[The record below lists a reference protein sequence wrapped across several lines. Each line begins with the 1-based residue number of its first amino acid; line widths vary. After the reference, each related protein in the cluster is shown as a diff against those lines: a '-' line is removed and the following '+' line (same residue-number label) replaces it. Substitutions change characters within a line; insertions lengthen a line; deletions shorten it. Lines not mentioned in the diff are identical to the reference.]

1 MLDAVSL
8 DQLRTFIAAAEEG
21 SFSAAG
27 RKLRRAQ
34 SVVSQTLANLE
45 GQINMPLFD
54 RSGRYPQLTE
64 EGTALLSEARAVV
77 HGMDAFKA
85 RARTLVEGLEPELSV
100 AIDVMYPM
108 TSLTDAVGSFRNQF
122 RHTPLRLYVE
132 ALGAVVQPVLD
143 GVCRIGVI
151 GSMPV
156 VPEGL
161 DAEKLLDVPM
171 TTVVAPSHPL
181 AARRGLLR
189 ARDLEEH
196 VQLVLTDRSTLSA
209 GSSYGVFSPLIWR
222 LADLGA
228 KHAFLRAG
236 FGWGHMPVA
245 MIQPDLD
252 AGQLVR
258 IALEMHQPE
267 TPGIAMFAVYRK
279 DAPPGPAGRWFI
291 DRLRSVSK
299 APSELFDGLPS
310 NSMGRQ
316 GMVTP
321 GHRSR

>member
-64 EGTALLSEARAVV
+64 EGKALLNEARTVV
-77 HGMDAFKA
+77 QGMDAFKA
-85 RARTLVEGLEPELSV
+85 RARTLFEGLEPELSV
-100 AIDVMYPM
+100 AIDVMFPM
-108 TSLTDAVGSFRNQF
+108 ASLTDAVGSFRNQF
-122 RHTPLRLYVE
+122 PNTPMRLYVE
-132 ALGAVVQPVLD
+132 ALGAVVQPVLE

-151 GSMPV
+151 GSMPA

-181 AARRGLLR
+181 AGRKGLLR
-189 ARDLEEH
+189 ARDLEKH
-196 VQLVLTDRSTLSA
+196 VQLVLTDRSNLSA

-245 MIQPDLD
+245 MVQPDLD

-258 IALEMHQPE
+258 IELEMHQPQ

-291 DRLRSVSK
+291 DRLRLSG
-299 APSELFDGLPS
+299 AED
-310 NSMGRQ
+310 Q
-316 GMVTP
+316 A
-321 GHRSR
+321 